1 MVASHRAKPSRSQ
14 LSPRF
19 RVTRRF
25 RLFVGF
31 DRTAKGRTKDL
42 AAAFR
47 VALTQ
52 EKMTTTKRHRCQSGF
67 SLIELLIVVGI
78 ILVIAA
84 IAIPELMSA
93 RMSANESAAVSNSR
107 SIVTSQMAYS
117 MEYNVG
123 FSTTLGQLGGTG
135 VIPSAA
141 NALLIDSVLAAG
153 TKTGYQFVYVV
164 TATNAS
170 GFPVAF
176 SVNANPVFHNV
187 TGRRYFYSDQV
198 GVIYMNYN
206 APASP
211 ADPAL
216 Q

>member
-1 MVASHRAKPSRSQ
+1 MVTVGESRWN
-14 LSPRF
+14 
-19 RVTRRF
+19 
-25 RLFVGF
+25 
-31 DRTAKGRTKDL
+31 K
-42 AAAFR
+42 
-47 VALTQ
+47 
-52 EKMTTTKRHRCQSGF
+52 KMSTTKRYRSQSGF

-93 RMSANESAAVSNSR
+93 RMSANESAAVTNSR
-107 SIVTSQMAYS
+107 SIVTSELAYS

-123 FSTTLGQLGGTG
+123 FSTSLGQLGGTG
-135 VIPSAA
+135 AVPSAA

-153 TKTGYQFVYVV
+153 TKTGYQFVYAV
-164 TATNAS
+164 TATDAS

-176 SVNANPVFHNV
+176 SINANPIAHNL

-198 GVIYMNYN
+198 GIIYMNYN
-206 APASP
+206 APAGPS
-211 ADPAL
+211 DPPL

>member
-1 MVASHRAKPSRSQ
+1 
-14 LSPRF
+14 
-19 RVTRRF
+19 
-25 RLFVGF
+25 
-31 DRTAKGRTKDL
+31 
-42 AAAFR
+42 
-47 VALTQ
+47 
-52 EKMTTTKRHRCQSGF
+52 MTTTKRHRSSQSGF

-93 RMSANESAAVSNSR
+93 RMSANESAAVTNSR
-107 SIVTSQMAYS
+107 SIVTSELAYS

-123 FSTTLGQLGGTG
+123 FSTNLGQLGGTG

-153 TKTGYQFVYVV
+153 TKTGYQFIYVV

-170 GFPVAF
+170 GFPVGF
-176 SVNANPVFHNV
+176 SLNANPIVHNV

-206 APASP
+206 VPASP